1 MHEKDMIENLFFF
14 RFASLMKSCVF
25 VDMLLEYK
33 GIDKVNFAI
42 IILIGFFYY
51 LRLFM
56 MLVNCIER
64 LISISNFKYTIY

>member
-42 IILIGFFYY
+42 IILIGFFITYAC
-51 LRLFM
+51 L
-56 MLVNCIER
+56 
-64 LISISNFKYTIY
+64 